1 MGENALTVALTLRPE
16 SFSACAHL
24 SCPENSARQLS
35 FILNSDL
42 TVHALRADVPVQW
55 QCTDGEKPVF
65 RSPAQRVT
73 VTGEGPITELWVE
86 YQGSVQFDPVQIK
99 NWANIVTPDFVSLSY
114 YSVWYPQELPFDIA
128 QDRVLL
134 ADDAQDWFVVKGR
147 WDPARSVWE
156 YGGEGYDPFNIVAYR
171 KERLQVVS
179 DEVMNIYF
187 MDPAVR
193 PQAEAARDVYRRIT
207 EYYNGRLF
215 PQRRLDVLDIPCAW
229 PAIREGGGYR
239 RRDLMWSVSP
249 GEPGPDLTHFLAHE
263 TAHIWCT
270 GAPAETWEDWL
281 NETTAEW
288 SALCFALDSGDR
300 TLFDYTLGR
309 HLPCAASLPPI
320 RTRDGSRP
328 EGVHSKGTA
337 LFYRVFEQCGAGVME
352 KLVRTFAALPD
363 ADKNTASYLA
373 ALRREGLTSA
383 ADLIEPGLDI

>member
-1 MGENALTVALTLRPE
+1 MEQNELTIRLTLRPAG
-16 SFSACAHL
+16 FSACAHL
-24 SCPENSARQLS
+24 LCPENRAHQFS

-42 TVHALRADVPVQW
+42 TIRSLRADVPVQW

-86 YQGSVQFDPVQIK
+86 YEGSVQFDPVQIK

-114 YSVWYPQELPFDIA
+114 YSVWYPQDFPFGIA

-134 ADDAQDWFVVKGR
+134 ADAPDWFVVKGR
-147 WDPARSVWE
+147 WDPSCSVWE
-156 YGGEGYDPFNIVAYR
+156 YGGEGYDPFNIAAYR
-171 KERLQVVS
+171 KEKLLVVS
-179 DEVMNIYF
+179 DEAMNIYF

-193 PQAEAARDVYRRIT
+193 PQAEAARDVYRHIT
-207 EYYNGRLF
+207 AYYNGRLF
-215 PQRRLDVLDIPCAW
+215 PQRRLDVLDVPCAW

-249 GEPGPDLTHFLAHE
+249 GEPGPGLTHFLAHE

-288 SALCFALDSGDR
+288 SVLCLALGAGDR
-300 TLFDYTLGR
+300 ELFDYTLGR
-309 HLPCAASLPPI
+309 HLPRAASLPPI

-352 KLVRTFAALPD
+352 KLVRTFATLPD

-373 ALRREGLTSA
+373 ALRRGGLAAA
-383 ADLIEPGLDI
+383 ADLIEQGLGV